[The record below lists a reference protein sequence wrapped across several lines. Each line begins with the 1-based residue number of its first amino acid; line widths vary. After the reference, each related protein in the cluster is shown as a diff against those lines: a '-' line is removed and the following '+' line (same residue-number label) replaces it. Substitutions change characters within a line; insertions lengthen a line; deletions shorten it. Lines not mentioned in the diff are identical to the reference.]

1 CTSCRVEEATWRCLH
16 CFGRPT
22 YCTLCCRKQ
31 HERNPFHRV
40 EKWTNNLYYSPAWLA
55 EAGVV
60 LQLGHGGGECPS
72 HRQYTSGDSWEDED
86 DWTSDEEDDNDVE
99 ATAAA
104 HSRSADGSRPAAAT
118 YTGNQTAMVIVDT
131 TGIHRIPV
139 WWCGCEG
146 APSDEMQLLDMAL
159 YPASHRRV
167 KSCFTFRVLDDF
179 LLDNL
184 ECKTSALN
192 FYSKLRR
199 TTNSTFPDQVPVS
212 ITCHLTDMMRHGF
225 GYPGRARPGPGD
237 LTFFCAACPQPGVNL
252 PPEWK
257 EDENQLIYTRGF
269 MMDGNFSAEHLKM
282 RRPANDVA
290 ISDGTG
296 FMVGEGRYKAHL
308 KLAKEVKSKSS
319 CNNHKAVNLANA
331 DRHKLEATGIG
342 ATACPRHGCFLPHAV
357 VDFQKGE
364 RQMNMD
370 YSFSQALGRNME
382 NIQRVI
388 LLYDINCQYG
398 VHLRQRFTESPYLH
412 MPRRLE
418 IVQGIGLFHVHGH
431 QDACFM
437 RYSPTFIPGAGLVD
451 GEILETL
458 WSSLNKVSG
467 STRGMATSHRKEVL
481 NRHMNDWNWKKMI
494 NIGKQMSIAADILLI
509 HHAIQLPCCRPT
521 AVLPSNCRAASQ
533 RKRLTDVKAMDVFDI
548 RTDPPS
554 RADIQLSLTDKETQ
568 HGLQRGTIAWLSQ
581 GIKVQEA
588 QVSLAAHVRSLPK
601 SPTTEQKIDLLNRR
615 KRLQT
620 RVDAHEGKKARYIVI
635 EDNDEDDNEKD
646 VDDDLGEEW
655 DAVEPDDVFWAA
667 PAQASGNA
675 IRLAERVAITLPSTL
690 GHARC
695 EALNI
700 QQLAAREL
708 KLREGQANDTLHQI
722 RICLGQKSFL
732 FRTSIRSARSQHN
745 KTRAWGDVNAVDRTL
760 QHHARVYSKA
770 RKAMVSLGAPEALLN
785 HYKVLR
791 QEDLKVSTAVADPN
805 MRGQRATTMA
815 WFWTWIF
822 AETPRAKLGWKN
834 VRKVRL
840 LGHMY

>member
-1 CTSCRVEEATWRCLH
+1 MLDAKLIQLTQKATWRCLH

-60 LQLGHGGGECPS
+60 LQLGHGGGES
-72 HRQYTSGDSWEDED
+72 
-86 DWTSDEEDDNDVE
+86 
-99 ATAAA
+99 A

-131 TGIHRIPV
+131 TGIHRIP
-139 WWCGCEG
+139 
-146 APSDEMQLLDMAL
+146 MQLLDMAL

-184 ECKTSALN
+184 ECKTSTLN

-199 TTNSTFPDQVPVS
+199 TTNSTFPDQVPNRYQELLRVS
-212 ITCHLTDMMRHGF
+212 RQWGHMKDMMRHGF

-269 MMDGNFSAEHLKM
+269 MMDGNSSAEHLKM

-308 KLAKEVKSKSS
+308 KVAKEVKSKSS

-437 RYSPTFIPGAGLVD
+437 RYSPTFIPGAGLVN

-467 STRGMATSHRKEVL
+467 STRGMATLHPYH
-481 NRHMNDWNWKKMI
+481 RHMNDWNWKKMI
-494 NIGKQMSIAADILLI
+494 NIVPALRKKYTANLPLMEDVTTSYNVMVASADPEMIQAWTVQMEEA
-509 HHAIQLPCCRPT
+509 
-521 AVLPSNCRAASQ
+521 Q
-533 RKRLTDVKAMDVFDI
+533 RKQLTDVKAMDVFDI
-548 RTDPPS
+548 RTDRVPS

-588 QVSLAAHVRSLPK
+588 Q
-601 SPTTEQKIDLLNRR
+601 
-615 KRLQT
+615 
-620 RVDAHEGKKARYIVI
+620 
-635 EDNDEDDNEKD
+635 
-646 VDDDLGEEW
+646 
-655 DAVEPDDVFWAA
+655 
-667 PAQASGNA
+667 
-675 IRLAERVAITLPSTL
+675 
-690 GHARC
+690 
-695 EALNI
+695 
-700 QQLAAREL
+700 
-708 KLREGQANDTLHQI
+708 
-722 RICLGQKSFL
+722 
-732 FRTSIRSARSQHN
+732 
-745 KTRAWGDVNAVDRTL
+745 
-760 QHHARVYSKA
+760 
-770 RKAMVSLGAPEALLN
+770 
-785 HYKVLR
+785 
-791 QEDLKVSTAVADPN
+791 
-805 MRGQRATTMA
+805 
-815 WFWTWIF
+815 
-822 AETPRAKLGWKN
+822 
-834 VRKVRL
+834 
-840 LGHMY
+840 

>member
-1 CTSCRVEEATWRCLH
+1 MDRN
-16 CFGRPT
+16 G
-22 YCTLCCRKQ
+22 KQ

-55 EAGVV
+55 DAGVV

-86 DWTSDEEDDNDVE
+86 NWTSDEEDDNDIE

-118 YTGNQTAMVIVDT
+118 YTGNQTVMVIVDT

-146 APSDEMQLLDMAL
+146 APSEEMQLLDMAL

-184 ECKTSALN
+184 D
-192 FYSKLRR
+192 
-199 TTNSTFPDQVPVS
+199 TFPDQVPNRYQELLRVS
-212 ITCHLTDMMRHGF
+212 RQWGHMKDMMRHGF

-269 MMDGNFSAEHLKM
+269 MMDGNSSAEHLKM

-308 KLAKEVKSKSS
+308 KVAKEVKSKSS

-521 AVLPSNCRAASQ
+521 AVTAVCLIAIDAAVDGTLHDLRSVPALRKKYTANLPLMEDVTTSYNAMVASADPEMIQ
-533 RKRLTDVKAMDVFDI
+533 AWTVQMEEAQWKQLTDVKAMDVFDI
-548 RTDPPS
+548 RTDRAPS
-554 RADIQLSLTDKETQ
+554 RANIQLSLTDKETQ

-588 QVSLAAHVRSLPK
+588 VSLAAHVRSLPK

-620 RVDAHEGKKARYIVI
+620 RVDAHEGKKSRYIVI

-646 VDDDLGEEW
+646 VDDNLGEEW

-667 PAQASGNA
+667 PARASGNA

-700 QQLAAREL
+700 QQLAAQEL

-732 FRTSIRSARSQHN
+732 FRTSIRSAHSQHN

-760 QHHARVYSKA
+760 QHHTRVYSKA
-770 RKAMVSLGAPEALLN
+770 QKAMVSLGAPE
-785 HYKVLR
+785 H
-791 QEDLKVSTAVADPN
+791 
-805 MRGQRATTMA
+805 
-815 WFWTWIF
+815 F
-822 AETPRAKLGWKN
+822 
-834 VRKVRL
+834 
-840 LGHMY
+840 

>member
-1 CTSCRVEEATWRCLH
+1 
-16 CFGRPT
+16 
-22 YCTLCCRKQ
+22 
-31 HERNPFHRV
+31 
-40 EKWTNNLYYSPAWLA
+40 
-55 EAGVV
+55 
-60 LQLGHGGGECPS
+60 
-72 HRQYTSGDSWEDED
+72 
-86 DWTSDEEDDNDVE
+86 
-99 ATAAA
+99 
-104 HSRSADGSRPAAAT
+104 
-118 YTGNQTAMVIVDT
+118 
-131 TGIHRIPV
+131 
-139 WWCGCEG
+139 
-146 APSDEMQLLDMAL
+146 MAL
-159 YPASHRRV
+159 YPASHRRI

-199 TTNSTFPDQVPVS
+199 TTNSTFPDQVPNRYQELLRVS
-212 ITCHLTDMMRHGF
+212 RQWGHMKDMMRHGF
-225 GYPGRARPGPGD
+225 GYPGRARPGLGD

-257 EDENQLIYTRGF
+257 EDENQYLHRLIYTRGF

-308 KLAKEVKSKSS
+308 KVAKEVKSKSS

-412 MPRRLE
+412 MPRRLK

-437 RYSPTFIPGAGLVD
+437 CYSPTFIPGTGLVD

-467 STRGMATSHRKEVL
+467 STRGMATSHQKEVL

-494 NIGKQMSIAADILLI
+494 NIVPALRKKFTANLPLMEDVTTSYNAMVASTDPEMIQAWTVQMEEA
-509 HHAIQLPCCRPT
+509 
-521 AVLPSNCRAASQ
+521 Q

-548 RTDPPS
+548 RTDRAPS

-588 QVSLAAHVRSLPK
+588 QVSLAAHVCSLPK

-635 EDNDEDDNEKD
+635 EDNDEDDNDKD

-667 PAQASGNA
+667 PARASGNA
-675 IRLAERVAITLPSTL
+675 IRLAERMRGSQHT
-690 GHARC
+690 
-695 EALNI
+695 
-700 QQLAAREL
+700 AARRTEL
-708 KLREGQANDTLHQI
+708 KLCEGQANDTLHQI

-770 RKAMVSLGAPEALLN
+770 QKAMVSLGASEALLN

-815 WFWTWIF
+815 WFWTMDIRGDAEGQAWMEECEEIYRINWIKAKSRYDRVREEHDLLKHEILWTNIFFVHQSEAWINRMRHRAF
-822 AETPRAKLGWKN
+822 AGKQADMFKALVDEASALHKFTMNGQ
-834 VRKVRL
+834 
-840 LGHMY
+840 